1 MERTLHLAQQLHRET
16 SAKNANIDNSVENF
30 IDTEIKPALRLCQ
43 NVSTMVANASK
54 HSSSLLNRAAQT
66 NATAQR
72 LGVLIMQL
80 LNESSHLPQVNINN
94 LPTLRREVSSAREQ
108 FRALQLGLHLAELR
122 RGIQLQREKMTLYK
136 SQIGRLR
143 SSINEKKNLL
153 RSMPQK
159 TPCYEA

>member
-1 MERTLHLAQQLHRET
+1 MA
-16 SAKNANIDNSVENF
+16 
-30 IDTEIKPALRLCQ
+30 
-43 NVSTMVANASK
+43 ANASTY
-54 HSSSLLNRAAQT
+54 SSSLLNRAAQT

-80 LNESSHLPQVNINN
+80 LNESSHLPRVNVNS
-94 LPTLRREVSSAREQ
+94 LPTLRQEVSSAREK

-122 RGIQLQREKMTLYK
+122 RGIQLQREKMAQFK
-136 SQIGRLR
+136 SQIGKLR

-153 RSMPQK
+153 RSMPRK

>member
-1 MERTLHLAQQLHRET
+1 M
-16 SAKNANIDNSVENF
+16 K
-30 IDTEIKPALRLCQ
+30 IKPALKLCQ
-43 NVSTMVANASK
+43 NVSTMAANASTY
-54 HSSSLLNRAAQT
+54 SSSLLNRVAQT

-80 LNESSHLPQVNINN
+80 LNESSHLPRVNVNS
-94 LPTLRREVSSAREQ
+94 LPTLRQEVSSAREK

-122 RGIQLQREKMTLYK
+122 RGIQRQREKMTQFK
-136 SQIGRLR
+136 SQIGQLR

-153 RSMPQK
+153 RSMPRK